1 MSRSQPPQQQQNP
14 GHDPLHDPPQTSER
28 ELEQGLQQEPEA
40 NRCEDPLR
48 HGLRLQQRG
57 EWRQAAL
64 WAQQILERQ
73 PDSISAWNQLGKA
86 LQEIGDLGQ
95 AVHAYEQAAGRDH
108 RDVICR
114 VELGYLFRN
123 MAMPEEAIHWHGEAL
138 ALQPDELIL
147 QLNHLCVLPIVAQS
161 NQQIEQLRQRCVQGL
176 IELEQRPRQWR
187 FNSYPMSHHP
197 FYLIYHNR
205 DDRRCLESYGRLL
218 TAAIQLTPPPLPP
231 APRRKPRIRIAFL
244 SAYFHAHSNSR
255 AFEGLIRHLDRNR
268 FEVVVVHLS
277 PGPRDAVRI
286 RIDACADQVLTL
298 NHQFEPA
305 LRQLLALDLDL
316 LYFTDIG
323 MHPFATMLACQ
334 RIAPLQL
341 AGWGVPQTSGLSSID
356 AYISTA
362 LAEPPDAD
370 SHYTE
375 QLIRLPGPPCCFLSD
390 NLERPDHSRDYFFLP
405 QDQLLLGCLQTIWKL
420 PPDFDLLL
428 ARIAARVPE
437 AWFVFVEGE
446 ITSHTQI
453 FLERL
458 QRSAPAVAAR
468 LILLSR
474 MQRHEFIALAGCL
487 DLLLDPPYFS
497 SGVTMF
503 ECLHTGTPIVGL
515 EGEFLRSRIL
525 AAAYRWIGLQ
535 SPPLA
540 ADAGGYV
547 ATAVRLCED
556 PALRQRLRREIGASA
571 NRRLYDRLEGIEA
584 FADFASDRVERLWQ
598 EAAR

>member
-1 MSRSQPPQQQQNP
+1 MSRSPSSEQKP
-14 GHDPLHDPPQTSER
+14 GHDSPQDCFQESEPGFD
-28 ELEQGLQQEPEA
+28 QDLQQESEA
-40 NRCEDPLR
+40 IRWRDPLR
-48 HGLRLQQRG
+48 HGLRLQELG

-64 WAQQILERQ
+64 WAQQILERH
-73 PDSISAWNQLGKA
+73 PNSIGAWNQLGKA

-95 AVHAYEQAAGRDH
+95 AVHAYEQAAVRDH
-108 RDVICR
+108 HDVICR

-205 DDRRCLESYGRLL
+205 DDRRCLEAYGRLL

-231 APRRKPRIRIAFL
+231 APRRQPRIRIRIAFL

-298 NHQFEPA
+298 SHQFEPA

-356 AYISTA
+356 FYVSAA
-362 LAEPPDAD
+362 LAEPPHAD

-390 NLERPDHSRDYFFLP
+390 NLERPEHSRDYFFLP
-405 QDQLLLGCLQTIWKL
+405 PDQLLLGCLQTIWKL

-428 ARIAARVPE
+428 AGIAARVPE

-453 FLERL
+453 FLDRL

-540 ADAGGYV
+540 ADTEAYV
-547 ATAVRLCED
+547 ETAVRLCAD
-556 PALRQRLRREIGASA
+556 PAARQRLRREIGTRAK
-571 NRRLYDRLEGIEA
+571 RRLYDRLEGVEA
-584 FADFASDRVERLWQ
+584 FADFASDRVERLRQ
-598 EAAR
+598 ETAR